1 MDACQWK
8 QRQTGGGTRFFR
20 QSLLAPFPSLSDQSI
35 PTVFQRLFFFFCL
48 MVGFFFFLS
57 FNFLFHFLKHSYLFG
72 CSRSWLWQVGPL
84 IFLLACG
91 IFSCGTQTLS
101 CSMGD
106 LVP

>member
-48 MVGFFFFLS
+48 MVGFFFF
-57 FNFLFHFLKHSYLFG
+57 
-72 CSRSWLWQVGPL
+72 
-84 IFLLACG
+84 
-91 IFSCGTQTLS
+91 
-101 CSMGD
+101 
-106 LVP
+106 